1 MSGHR
6 WFSISSLL
14 ILTVLTGCQTG
25 ESRMSAWNP
34 FRKDA
39 DKAATPKDDSSFAL
53 PKFASRKVDNERS
66 DSSDSTTPVA
76 EEQVERLLTQGQQ
89 ALQDDRLDDAKLAY
103 TEVLQSSPDNAT
115 AHHGMAMAADL
126 SQLWA
131 DAEYHYRQ
139 ALRIRP
145 RDANLLCDIG
155 YSYLLQNRYSEASR
169 YLNHAVEI
177 NPQHES
183 AQMNLA
189 LLDLRQGNR
198 AAASNRITARFGV
211 SAEAAQVL
219 TQLESQAQAGVQTAS
234 FKTET
239 TNVIPPNATFEQVQE
254 LARLERVEAEKRR
267 ATQGIPQRQ
276 GPIGAG
282 NVTSVSPRP
291 PIAGNSLQP
300 LMNQEQPN
308 SNARST
314 SHPNLAQGSY
324 PATAAQP
331 NVASV
336 STGVPNQQS
345 ASVANST
352 LQTSKPSGLS
362 APLPS
367 SYGAMP
373 DRVVPV
379 YSSGAFQ
386 PPASG
391 SLSYGQPLGFSP
403 PPQQPFSTVSDSRST
418 EIPQNANFPGS
429 SAAGANSNSYAP
441 NAYASGSAPGNNMAP
456 QTRSSQPL
464 YLEGLNAGPGA
475 MFPIGSPMFPVGS
488 PGSPLPIS
496 SNGNTVPN
504 GNSMPGN
511 PATGIPGNA
520 NLNMNNISSPGSNS
534 MINGAFYEQT
544 HSALPSQEW
553 ANQQQQQL
561 RAQQL
566 QSQQWQK
573 RDGQTLPAPANS
585 NASFGTGSSTSA
597 SRPAPVNPLTA
608 YELQR
613 QQLDSEYNKTL
624 QQLDRQNT
632 SGSPQFP

>member
-1 MSGHR
+1 
-6 WFSISSLL
+6 
-14 ILTVLTGCQTG
+14 
-25 ESRMSAWNP
+25 MSAWNP

-89 ALQDDRLDDAKLAY
+89 ALQDDRLDDAKLDYA
-103 TEVLQSSPDNAT
+103 EVLQSSPDNAT

-126 SQLWA
+126 SQQWG

-267 ATQGIPQRQ
+267 ATQGIPQLQ
-276 GPIGAG
+276 GQIGAT
-282 NVTSVSPRP
+282 NMTSVSPRP

-308 SNARST
+308 SNT
-314 SHPNLAQGSY
+314 LPNLAQGSY

-331 NVASV
+331 NVAPV
-336 STGVPNQQS
+336 SSGVPNLQS
-345 ASVANST
+345 AIVPNST
-352 LQTSKPSGLS
+352 LQISKPAGLS

-386 PPASG
+386 PPAQG
-391 SLSYGQPLGFSP
+391 SMSYGQPLGFSP
-403 PPQQPFSTVSDSRST
+403 TPQQPFSTVSAARST

-441 NAYASGSAPGNNMAP
+441 NAYASGSATGNNIAP

-475 MFPIGSPMFPVGS
+475 MFPVGS
-488 PGSPLPIS
+488 PGPPLTVG
-496 SNGNTVPN
+496 SNGNIVPN
-504 GNSMPGN
+504 GHPMPGN
-511 PATGIPGNA
+511 PATGNPGNT

-566 QSQQWQK
+566 QSQQWQQ

-624 QQLDRQNT
+624 QQLDRQN
-632 SGSPQFP
+632 SAGSPQFP

>member
-1 MSGHR
+1 MDEEQS
-6 WFSISSLL
+6 
-14 ILTVLTGCQTG
+14 
-25 ESRMSAWNP
+25 ESP
-34 FRKDA
+34 D
-39 DKAATPKDDSSFAL
+39 P
-53 PKFASRKVDNERS
+53 
-66 DSSDSTTPVA
+66 TTPVA

-103 TEVLQSSPDNAT
+103 AEVLQSSPDNAT

-126 SQLWA
+126 SQQWA
-131 DAEYHYRQ
+131 EAEYHYRQ
-139 ALRIRP
+139 ALRVRP

-267 ATQGIPQRQ
+267 ATQGIPEVQ
-276 GPIGAG
+276 GQIGAA
-282 NVTSVSPRP
+282 NMTAVSPGP
-291 PIAGNSLQP
+291 PIAGNSPQP
-300 LMNQEQPN
+300 LMNHEQPN
-308 SNARST
+308 QNSRPT
-314 SHPNLAQGSY
+314 SPPNLAQGSY
-324 PATAAQP
+324 SATAAQP

-336 STGVPNQQS
+336 STGVPNLQS

-386 PPASG
+386 PPAQG
-391 SLSYGQPLGFSP
+391 SMSYGQPLGFSP
-403 PPQQPFSTVSDSRST
+403 TPQQPFSTVSAARST

-429 SAAGANSNSYAP
+429 WAAGANSNSYAP
-441 NAYASGSAPGNNMAP
+441 NASGSATGNNIAP
-456 QTRSSQPL
+456 QARSSQPL

-475 MFPIGSPMFPVGS
+475 MFPIGSPGS
-488 PGSPLPIS
+488 QLPIS
-496 SNGNTVPN
+496 SNGNTGPN
-504 GNSMPGN
+504 GNPTPGN
-511 PATGIPGNA
+511 SATGNPGNT
-520 NLNMNNISSPGSNS
+520 NLNMNNISLPGSNS
-534 MINGAFYEQT
+534 MINGGFYEQT

-561 RAQQL
+561 RTQQL
-566 QSQQWQK
+566 QSQQWQQ
-573 RDGQTLPAPANS
+573 RDGQILPAPANS
-585 NASFGTGSSTSA
+585 GGSFGTGSSTSA